1 MADLLG
7 YDLDELTQLKARDVA
22 GRNDLA
28 EVDPIYKRLMKGE
41 QVFGEAVLRRK
52 DGVLG
57 TIKYRAMNG
66 SSAAFRCWCRSGT
79 RSRRSVRG
87 SRAGGTTEPRRV

>member
-7 YDLDELTQLKARDVA
+7 YDLDELTQLKAPDVA
-22 GRNDLA
+22 GRNDRA
-28 EVDPIYKRLMKGE
+28 EIDPIYKRLMKGE

-52 DGVLG
+52 DGVVG

-66 SSAAFRCWCRSGT
+66 SI
-79 RSRRSVRG
+79 G
-87 SRAGGTTEPRRV
+87 SLPVLVSIRHEISTFSPRK